1 VTPEDRWLDLGDQL
15 MQLRKA
21 AGLSGKRLAELAG
34 WQPSK
39 VSRIENA
46 KQTVTD
52 EDIDVWCAAAGVA
65 QERVEDLHAELR
77 SIRLEQARFRSR
89 LHQRGHVALQHE
101 FAALETAANSI
112 RVFENALV
120 PGLLQTADYARALFA
135 GLSML
140 RETPQDLEEA
150 VNARMQRQTILY
162 SSERQF
168 EFLVTEA
175 ALRTRYGSTQIM
187 ISQLN
192 RLHAVLGMH
201 NVRFGIIPQTG
212 VLPAAPMHGFWIL
225 DDLVNVEML
234 HTEAATRNTED
245 HALYSRILES
255 LWELA
260 VEGDETQALLTGCI
274 ADLKRTSGSADAAGQ

>member
-1 VTPEDRWLDLGDQL
+1 MTPEDRWLDLGDQL

-52 EDIDVWCAAAGVA
+52 EDIDIWCAATGVDR
-65 QERVEDLHAELR
+65 ERVDDLHTELR
-77 SIRLEQARFRSR
+77 SIRLEQARFKSR
-89 LHQRGHVALQHE
+89 LRQHGHAPLQVE
-101 FAALETAANSI
+101 FAAAEAAAELI

-120 PGLLQTADYARALFA
+120 PGLVQTADYARAIFT
-135 GLSML
+135 GLSTL
-140 RETPQDLEEA
+140 LQTPRDVEEA
-150 VNARMQRQTILY
+150 VNARMQRQNILY
-162 SSERQF
+162 DSERRF

-201 NVRFGIIPQTG
+201 NVRFGIIPQTA
-212 VLPAAPMHGFWIL
+212 VLPAAPVHGFWVL
-225 DDLVNVEML
+225 DDLVNVETF
-234 HTEAATRNTED
+234 HTEASTRNAED
-245 HALYSRILES
+245 LAFYGRILDA

-260 VEGDETQALLTGCI
+260 VEGDEAQAILSRCI
-274 ADLKRTSGSADAAGQ
+274 ADLKR